1 MTTYINV
8 ILVLIATEFSEAWS
22 FIKTGSLKTGFVE
35 DTFIGQNSSIKNSTD
50 MELAG
55 KLQAFNWTSSLI
67 CLSRQALYTVQENI
81 KVE

>member
-55 KLQAFNWTSSLI
+55 KIQAFN
-67 CLSRQALYTVQENI
+67 
-81 KVE
+81 